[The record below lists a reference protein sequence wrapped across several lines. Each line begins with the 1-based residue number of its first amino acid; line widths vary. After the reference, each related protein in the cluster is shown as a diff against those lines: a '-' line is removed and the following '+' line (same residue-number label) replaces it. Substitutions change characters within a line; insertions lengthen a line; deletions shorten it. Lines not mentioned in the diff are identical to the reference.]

1 MKLSDKENKVETV
14 KKELLEA
21 ITKLYDEEKKKT
33 ETERE
38 IFYPEYLKEEIEKL
52 IPLTQQ

>member
-1 MKLSDKENKVETV
+1 MNNTNKENKVEIV

-21 ITKLYDEEKKKT
+21 ITKLYDEEKKKP

-52 IPLTQQ
+52 IPLTQ